1 MHPFFALPIAYI
13 LGSIP
18 SAVWVAKIYKGI
30 DIREYGSKNAGLT
43 NVFRVLGWKP
53 AIPVILVDLSKGF
66 FAVYIAMLLNPIGC
80 FDTIIADVSICMEIY
95 EWLPITAGLLAIF
108 GHSFTCMAGFRGG
121 KGVLTALGVFLAL
134 QPVLALTCFAF
145 WGLLFAATK
154 YVSVA
159 SIGAC
164 ALLGVLATFGYFS
177 YILPVAY
184 GLDNVYVL
192 VLSWLVSVFVIVKH
206 KANMVRLWNGTE
218 NGFGKKRKI

>member
-1 MHPFFALPIAYI
+1 VDSFFALPIAYL

-18 SAVWVAKIYKGI
+18 SAVWVARIYKSI
-30 DIREYGSKNAGLT
+30 DIREHGSKNAGLT

-53 AIPVILVDLSKGF
+53 ALPVIAVDLSKGF
-66 FAVYIAMLLNPIGC
+66 FAVFIAKKFNLAEDG
-80 FDTIIADVSICMEIY
+80 SQIY

-121 KGVLTALGVFLAL
+121 KGVLTALGIFLAL

-164 ALLGVLATFGYFS
+164 ALLAALATFGYVS
-177 YILPVAY
+177 NVLPIYKV
-184 GLDNVYVL
+184 DIYVL
-192 VLSWLVSVFVIVKH
+192 ALSWLVAIFVIVKH

>member
-1 MHPFFALPIAYI
+1 MSPFLALPLAYI

-18 SAVWVAKIYKGI
+18 SAVWIAKISKGI
-30 DIREYGSKNAGLT
+30 DIREHGSKNAGLT

-53 AIPVILVDLSKGF
+53 AMPVILIDLSKGF
-66 FAVYIAMLLNPIGC
+66 FAVFLAKGGPEWVPI
-80 FDTIIADVSICMEIY
+80 V
-95 EWLPITAGLLAIF
+95 AGLLAIF

-145 WGLLFAATK
+145 WGVLLAVSK

-164 ALLGVLATFGYFS
+164 SLLAVLATFGFVS
-177 YILPVAY
+177 DILPAY
-184 GLDNVYVL
+184 NLGIGVF
-192 VLSWLVSVFVIVKH
+192 VLSWLVSIFVIVKH

>member
-1 MHPFFALPIAYI
+1 MHPLFALPIAYI

-18 SAVWVAKIYKGI
+18 SAVWFAKIYKGI

-53 AIPVILVDLSKGF
+53 ALPVIAVDLSKGF
-66 FAVYIAMLLNPIGC
+66 FAVFIAKQFYEP
-80 FDTIIADVSICMEIY
+80 SY

-108 GHSFTCMAGFRGG
+108 GHSFTCMAGFKGG

-164 ALLGVLATFGYFS
+164 ALLAVLATFGYVS
-177 YILPVAY
+177 DILPVY
-184 GLDNVYVL
+184 KLDIYVL
-192 VLSWLVSVFVIVKH
+192 VLSWLVAVFVIVKH

-218 NGFGKKRKI
+218 NGFGKKRKT

>member
-1 MHPFFALPIAYI
+1 MHPLFALPIAYI

-18 SAVWVAKIYKGI
+18 SAVWVARIYKGI
-30 DIREYGSKNAGLT
+30 DIREHGSKNAGLT
-43 NVFRVLGWKP
+43 NAFRVLGWKP
-53 AIPVILVDLSKGF
+53 ALPVIAVDLSKGF
-66 FAVYIAMLLNPIGC
+66 FAVFIAQLFHEP
-80 FDTIIADVSICMEIY
+80 SY
-95 EWLPITAGLLAIF
+95 EWLPIAAGLLAIF

-164 ALLGVLATFGYFS
+164 AMLAVLATFGYASAF
-177 YILPVAY
+177 LPVY
-184 GLDNVYVL
+184 KLDIYVF
-192 VLSWLVSVFVIVKH
+192 VLSWLVAVFVIVKH

-218 NGFGKKRKI
+218 NGFGKKRKT

>member
-1 MHPFFALPIAYI
+1 MHPLFALPIAYI

-30 DIREYGSKNAGLT
+30 DIREHGSRNAGLT

-66 FAVYIAMLLNPIGC
+66 LAVYIAILLNHY
-80 FDTIIADVSICMEIY
+80 D
-95 EWLPITAGLLAIF
+95 WLPITAGLLAIF

-177 YILPVAY
+177 EILPVY
-184 GLDNVYVL
+184 KLDIYVL

-218 NGFGKKRKI
+218 NGFGKKRKT

>member
-1 MHPFFALPIAYI
+1 MLPFFALPVAYI

-18 SAVWVAKIYKGI
+18 SAVWVAKISKGI
-30 DIREYGSKNAGLT
+30 DIREHGSKNAGLT

-53 AIPVILVDLSKGF
+53 AMPVILVDLSKGF
-66 FAVYIAMLLNPIGC
+66 FAVYIAKLLNS
-80 FDTIIADVSICMEIY
+80 TVSSSQIY

-145 WGLLFAATK
+145 WGILFAVSK

-164 ALLGVLATFGYFS
+164 VMLAALATLGFVS
-177 YILPVAY
+177 DILPAY
-184 GLDNVYVL
+184 NLNVDVF
-192 VLSWLVSVFVIVKH
+192 VLSWLVAVFVIVKH

-218 NGFGKKRKI
+218 NGFGKKRKV

>member
-1 MHPFFALPIAYI
+1 VYPIFALPIAYL

-30 DIREYGSKNAGLT
+30 DIREHGSKNAGLT

-53 AIPVILVDLSKGF
+53 ALPVIVADLSKGF
-66 FAVYIAMLLNPIGC
+66 FSVFIAKKLNLAE
-80 FDTIIADVSICMEIY
+80 DSSQIY

-134 QPVLALTCFAF
+134 QPVLALTSFAF
-145 WGLLFAATK
+145 WGFLFAATK

-164 ALLGVLATFGYFS
+164 ALLAMLATFGYIS
-177 YILPVAY
+177 DILLAY
-184 GLDNVYVL
+184 KSDIYVL
-192 VLSWLVSVFVIVKH
+192 VLSWFVVIFVITKH

-218 NGFGKKRKI
+218 NGFGKKRKK

>member
-1 MHPFFALPIAYI
+1 MLQFLALPIAYV

-18 SAVWVAKIYKGI
+18 SAVWVAKIYKNI
-30 DIREYGSKNAGLT
+30 DIREHGSKNAGLT

-53 AIPVILVDLSKGF
+53 AIPVILIDLSKGF
-66 FAVYIAMLLNPIGC
+66 FAVFIAKLMGTVDAATASYPYI
-80 FDTIIADVSICMEIY
+80 
-95 EWLPITAGLLAIF
+95 PITAGLLAIF
-108 GHSFTCMAGFRGG
+108 GHSFTCFAGFRGG

-145 WGLLFAATK
+145 WGILLAATK

-164 ALLGVLATFGYFS
+164 ALLAILATLGFVS
-177 YILPVAY
+177 DLLPIY
-184 GLDNVYVL
+184 KLDIYVL
-192 VLSWLVSVFVIVKH
+192 ILSWLVSVFVIVKH
-206 KANMVRLWNGTE
+206 RANMVRLWNGTE

>member
-1 MHPFFALPIAYI
+1 MHPLFALPIAYI

-30 DIREYGSKNAGLT
+30 DIREHGSKNAGLT

-53 AIPVILVDLSKGF
+53 ALPVIAVDLSKGF
-66 FAVYIAMLLNPIGC
+66 LAVFIAGQ
-80 FDTIIADVSICMEIY
+80 FYDSYD
-95 EWLPITAGLLAIF
+95 WLPIAAGLLAIF

-164 ALLGVLATFGYFS
+164 ALLGVLATFGYVS
-177 YILPVAY
+177 DILPVY
-184 GLDNVYVL
+184 KLDIYVL
-192 VLSWLVSVFVIVKH
+192 VLSWLVAVFVIVKH

-218 NGFGKKRKI
+218 NGFGKKRKT

>member
-1 MHPFFALPIAYI
+1 MHPLFALPIAYI

-30 DIREYGSKNAGLT
+30 DIREHGSKNAGLT

-66 FAVYIAMLLNPIGC
+66 LAVSIAILLNPYGC
-80 FDTIIADVSICMEIY
+80 FDGEGGPQVY
-95 EWLPITAGLLAIF
+95 EWLPIAAGLLAIF

-134 QPVLALTCFAF
+134 QPVLALTCLAF
-145 WGLLFAATK
+145 WGLLLAATK

-177 YILPVAY
+177 EILPVY
-184 GLDNVYVL
+184 KLDIYVL

-218 NGFGKKRKI
+218 NGFGKKRKT

>member
-1 MHPFFALPIAYI
+1 MFPLLALPIAYM

-30 DIREYGSKNAGLT
+30 DIREHGSKNAGLT

-66 FAVYIAMLLNPIGC
+66 FAVFIAKMLN
-80 FDTIIADVSICMEIY
+80 DSQVY
-95 EWLPITAGLLAIF
+95 EWLPIAAGLLAIF
-108 GHSFTCMAGFRGG
+108 GHSFTCLAGFRGG

-134 QPVLALTCFAF
+134 QPALALTCFAF
-145 WGLLFAATK
+145 WGILFAITK

-164 ALLGVLATFGYFS
+164 VMLATLATLGFVS
-177 YILPVAY
+177 DILPVY
-184 GLDNVYVL
+184 NLDIYIL
-192 VLSWLVSVFVIVKH
+192 ILSWLVSVFVVVKH

>member
-1 MHPFFALPIAYI
+1 VYPIFALPIAYL

-18 SAVWVAKIYKGI
+18 SAVWVAKIHKGI

-53 AIPVILVDLSKGF
+53 ALPVIAADLSKGF
-66 FAVYIAMLLNPIGC
+66 FAVFIAKKLNLAE
-80 FDTIIADVSICMEIY
+80 DSSQIY
-95 EWLPITAGLLAIF
+95 EWLPIAAGLFAIF
-108 GHSFTCMAGFRGG
+108 GHSFTCMASFRGG
-121 KGVLTALGVFLAL
+121 KGVLTTLGIFLAL

-145 WGLLFAATK
+145 WCGLFAVTK

-164 ALLGVLATFGYFS
+164 TLLAILATFGYVS
-177 YILPVAY
+177 NILPVYKIDIYILA
-184 GLDNVYVL
+184 
-192 VLSWLVSVFVIVKH
+192 LSWLVAIFVIAKH
-206 KANMVRLWNGTE
+206 KANIIRLWNGTE

>member
-1 MHPFFALPIAYI
+1 MYPLFALPIAYL

-18 SAVWVAKIYKGI
+18 SAVWFARIYKGI

-66 FAVYIAMLLNPIGC
+66 FAVFIAQSLNLAEDG
-80 FDTIIADVSICMEIY
+80 SQIY
-95 EWLPITAGLLAIF
+95 EWLPITAGLLVIF

-121 KGVLTALGVFLAL
+121 KGVLTTLGVFLAL

-145 WGLLFAATK
+145 WGLLLAATK

-177 YILPVAY
+177 ENLPIY
-184 GLDNVYVL
+184 ELNIYVL

>member
-1 MHPFFALPIAYI
+1 MHSLFALPVAYL

-18 SAVWVAKIYKGI
+18 TAVWVSRIYKGI
-30 DIREYGSKNAGLT
+30 DIREHGSKNAGLT

-53 AIPVILVDLSKGF
+53 AMPVILVDLAKGF
-66 FAVYIAMLLNPIGC
+66 FAVFIAKLLNQAEYGSQ
-80 FDTIIADVSICMEIY
+80 VYENGSQIY
-95 EWLPITAGLLAIF
+95 EWLPITAGLLVVL
-108 GHSFTCMAGFRGG
+108 GHSFTCMAKFKGG
-121 KGVLTALGVFLAL
+121 KGVLTTLGVFLAL

-164 ALLGVLATFGYFS
+164 VALAALATFGYAADFLEVFKTD
-177 YILPVAY
+177 I
-184 GLDNVYVL
+184 YVL
-192 VLSWLVSVFVIVKH
+192 ALSWLVAVFVIVKH
-206 KANMVRLWNGTE
+206 RANMVRLWNGTE